1 MVIDGIEQIMNELSS
16 ARGALDKRRK
26 AVEEAQQTVAE
37 ASKRA
42 KFLRDAARQEGDKLV
57 TPAAQALSHE
67 NAQLASAE
75 HRVMKLE
82 ELLYVALQTIE
93 QRIQG
98 SS

>member
-1 MVIDGIEQIMNELSS
+1 MVVDGIEQIMSELSS
-16 ARGALDKRRK
+16 ARHALDKRRK
-26 AVEEAQQTVAE
+26 SVEEAQRNMAE

-42 KFLRDAARQEGDKLV
+42 KLLRDEARQAGDKLV

-67 NAQLASAE
+67 NTQLTSAE
-75 HRVMKLE
+75 HRVRKLE

-93 QRIQG
+93 RRMQE